1 MSEDSLKRLGIKF
14 AEFRQPRS
22 REALHNL
29 IEAASYLVGTG
40 DASNLNARQLSK
52 VSGYSLGTLVKRLG
66 KIENVFLSAIAYGRA
81 QQIKFCCAQ
90 AESFDVNK
98 TASEFAEFVVNL
110 AIDRITNVVG
120 PSIIRYYESRALGRV
135 SSVADIDLYTDEL
148 VPTLMNVIMR
158 NKSGTFRNLSLYE
171 ARYAAKAFFLF
182 VERPFVQND
191 PSAGTEEHRQMAT
204 RHVAGLIQKHI
215 N

>member
-14 AEFRQPRS
+14 TQSKQPRS
-22 REALHNL
+22 RKALLNL
-29 IEAASYLVGTG
+29 IEAAAYLVDTG

-66 KIENVFLSAIAYGRA
+66 KIENVFLRAIAYGRE

-90 AESFDVNK
+90 AESFEVNK

-110 AIDRITNVVG
+110 AIDRIANVVG

-135 SSVADIDLYTDEL
+135 SSIADIDSYTDEL

-158 NKSGTFRNLSLYE
+158 NKSGTFRPLSPYE
-171 ARYAAKAFFLF
+171 ARYAAKTFFLV
-182 VERPFVQND
+182 VERPFVEND
-191 PSAGTEEHRQMAT
+191 PSAGTDEHRQMAT
-204 RHVAGLIQKHI
+204 KHVSSLLSARI
-215 N
+215 